1 MTRKQA
7 IVAIA
12 IGGAAVLLMLILHH
26 LLPVNADWHINR
38 ILHHAWQGAVA
49 LGVAGGILWVM
60 WPRPKPPRRDEE
72 RRQARRRVIALAA
85 LMVAAVILVVF
96 AEVRRE
102 TVTRTFLGG
111 LAAENLRAIAG
122 ALDAYAADHNGA
134 RPASLQ
140 DLVPAYLQ
148 ADRLDYPYRRG
159 PARLG
164 VAAASPV
171 ASSPAADA
179 REPAAFALAKE
190 PPPTDTRERRPT
202 RIVAYLRPGNAWAP
216 ITVVLEQ
223 GGNVRITGED
233 IVKSFEKAD

>member
-60 WPRPKPPRRDEE
+60 WPRPKPSRRDEW
-72 RRQARRRVIALAA
+72 RSQARRRTIALTA
-85 LMVAAVILVVF
+85 LVVAAVILVVF

-102 TVTRTFLGG
+102 SVTRTFLGG

-134 RPASLQ
+134 KPASLQ

-159 PARLG
+159 P
-164 VAAASPV
+164 V
-171 ASSPAADA
+171 ASSPAPGAE
-179 REPAAFALAKE
+179 EPPAFALAQE
-190 PPPTDTRERRPT
+190 PPPTDTKERRPM

>member
-85 LMVAAVILVVF
+85 LMVAAVTLVVF

-159 PARLG
+159 P
-164 VAAASPV
+164 V

-179 REPAAFALAKE
+179 RDPAAFALAQE
-190 PPPTDTRERRPT
+190 PPPTDTKERRPT

-233 IVKSFEKAD
+233 VVKSFEKAD